1 MYTDEDLNNAVD
13 KGIFTASSVDEFR
26 RDQHLATPS
35 ENQSATKAVSADEEN
50 IRLIGGFNDIFIVI
64 ACALLLFSSLWAV
77 KSIDPRLGLATFVAL
92 SWALAEFFVLKRKMA
107 FPAIML
113 LLAFIGGVFNLSLT
127 VFSSLGEQA
136 IVAATGASAIA
147 AYCHWRRFNVPI
159 TIAAGTAAT
168 IGFIIS
174 SFVSAFATPDMIN
187 VLTDWSLV
195 VILTCGLLTFLF
207 AMYWDSSDRER
218 VTNRT
223 DTAFW
228 LHLLSA
234 PLIIHPVFL
243 MVGILNGD
251 ESLSSIAV
259 IIALY
264 ILMSFISLIIDRRAF
279 MVSSLVYVLYALSSL
294 MSMYGDVGTNFA
306 ITGIAIGAALLLLS
320 ALWHPVRGKIVTLLP
335 NTIKQLVPDAK

>member
-26 RDQHLATPS
+26 RDQLLSKRVTI
-35 ENQSATKAVSADEEN
+35 ADEEN

-64 ACALLLFSSLWAV
+64 ACALLLFSSLWVV
-77 KSIDPRLGLATFVAL
+77 KSIDPRLGLATFAAL

-113 LLAFIGGVFNLSLT
+113 LLAFIGGVFKLSIE
-127 VFSSLGEQA
+127 VFAPLGEQA
-136 IVAATGASAIA
+136 MVVATGASVIA
-147 AYCHWRRFNVPI
+147 AFCHWRRFNVPI
-159 TIAAGTAAT
+159 TIAAGTAAM
-168 IGFIIS
+168 IGFIVS
-174 SFVSAFATPDMIN
+174 SFISTFTTAETIN
-187 VLTDWSLV
+187 VLTDWILV
-195 VILTCGLLTFLF
+195 VIFTCGILTFLF

-234 PLIIHPVFL
+234 PLIIHPIFL
-243 MVGILNGD
+243 SVGILNGD
-251 ESLSSIAV
+251 ESISSIAI

-264 ILMSFISLIIDRRAF
+264 LLMSLVSIIIDRRAF

-306 ITGIAIGAALLLLS
+306 ITGVAIGAALLLLS
-320 ALWHPVRGKIVTLLP
+320 ALWHPVRGMIVTVLP
-335 NTIKQLVPDAK
+335 SAVKQLVPDSK

>member
-26 RDQHLATPS
+26 RDQLLSKHVTI
-35 ENQSATKAVSADEEN
+35 ADEEN

-64 ACALLLFSSLWAV
+64 ACALLLFSSLWVV
-77 KSIDPRLGLATFVAL
+77 KSIDPRLGLVTFAAL

-113 LLAFIGGVFNLSLT
+113 LLAFIGGVFKLSME
-127 VFSSLGEQA
+127 VFSSLDEQA
-136 IVAATGASAIA
+136 IIAATGASVIA
-147 AYCHWRRFNVPI
+147 AFCHWRRFNVPI
-159 TIAAGTAAT
+159 TIAAGTAAM
-168 IGFIIS
+168 IGFIVS
-174 SFVSAFATPDMIN
+174 SFISAFTTPETIN
-187 VLTDWSLV
+187 VLTDWILV
-195 VILTCGLLTFLF
+195 VIFACGILTFLF

-218 VTNRT
+218 ITNRT

-243 MVGILNGD
+243 SVGILNGD
-251 ESLSSIAV
+251 ESISSIV
-259 IIALY
+259 IIIALY
-264 ILMSFISLIIDRRAF
+264 LLMSLISIITDRRAF

-294 MSMYGDVGTNFA
+294 ISMYGDVGTNFA
-306 ITGIAIGAALLLLS
+306 ITGVAIGAALLLLS
-320 ALWHPVRGKIVTLLP
+320 ALWHPVRGMIVTVLP
-335 NTIKQLVPDAK
+335 NVVKQLVPDAR

>member
-26 RDQHLATPS
+26 RDQVLSKQVTI
-35 ENQSATKAVSADEEN
+35 ADEEN

-77 KSIDPRLGLATFVAL
+77 KSIDPRLGLATFAGL

-113 LLAFIGGVFNLSLT
+113 LLAFIGGVFKLSME
-127 VFSSLGEQA
+127 VFSSLNEQA
-136 IVAATGASAIA
+136 IIVATGASVIA
-147 AYCHWRRFNVPI
+147 AFCHWRRFNVPI

-168 IGFIIS
+168 IGFIVS
-174 SFVSAFATPDMIN
+174 SFISTFTTVETLN
-187 VLTDWSLV
+187 VLTDWILV
-195 VILTCGLLTFLF
+195 VIFVCGILTFLF
-207 AMYWDSSDRER
+207 AMYWDASDRER
-218 VTNRT
+218 ITNRT

-243 MVGILNGD
+243 GVGILNG
-251 ESLSSIAV
+251 EEGVSSIAI

-264 ILMSFISLIIDRRAF
+264 LLMSLVSIIIDRRAF

-306 ITGIAIGAALLLLS
+306 ITGIAIGAALLVLS
-320 ALWHPVRGKIVTLLP
+320 ALWHPVRGMIVTVLP
-335 NTIKQLVPDAK
+335 NAVQQLVPDAK

>member
-26 RDQHLATPS
+26 REQVLSKQVT
-35 ENQSATKAVSADEEN
+35 VADEEN

-77 KSIDPRLGLATFVAL
+77 RTIDPGLGLATFAAL

-113 LLAFIGGVFNLSLT
+113 LLAFIGGVFQLSME
-127 VFSSLGEQA
+127 VFGSLGDQA
-136 IVAATGASAIA
+136 MMVATGASVIA

-168 IGFIIS
+168 IGFIVS
-174 SFVSAFATPDMIN
+174 SFVSMFATPDMLN
-187 VLTDWSLV
+187 VLTDWILV
-195 VILTCGLLTFLF
+195 LIFICGILTFLF

-243 MVGILNGD
+243 SVGILNGD
-251 ESLSSIAV
+251 ESISSIAV

-264 ILMSFISLIIDRRAF
+264 ISMSLISIIIDRRAF
-279 MVSSLVYVLYALSSL
+279 MVSSLVYVLYAISSL

-306 ITGIAIGAALLLLS
+306 MTGMAIGAALLLLS
-320 ALWHPVRGKIVTLLP
+320 ALWHPVRGMIVTVLP
-335 NTIKQLVPDAK
+335 NTIKQFIPDAK

>member
-26 RDQHLATPS
+26 RDQLLSKRVTI
-35 ENQSATKAVSADEEN
+35 ADEEN

-64 ACALLLFSSLWAV
+64 ACALLLFSSLWVV
-77 KSIDPRLGLATFVAL
+77 KSIDPRLGLATFAAL

-113 LLAFIGGVFNLSLT
+113 LLAFIGGVFKLSIEI
-127 VFSSLGEQA
+127 FAPLGEQA
-136 IVAATGASAIA
+136 MVVATGASVIA
-147 AYCHWRRFNVPI
+147 AFCHWRRFNVPI
-159 TIAAGTAAT
+159 TIAAGTAAM
-168 IGFIIS
+168 IGFIVS
-174 SFVSAFATPDMIN
+174 SFISTFTTAETIN
-187 VLTDWSLV
+187 VLTDWILV
-195 VILTCGLLTFLF
+195 VIFTCGILTFLF

-234 PLIIHPVFL
+234 PLIIHPIFL
-243 MVGILNGD
+243 SVGILNGD
-251 ESLSSIAV
+251 ESISSIAI

-264 ILMSFISLIIDRRAF
+264 LLMSLVSIIIDRRAF

-306 ITGIAIGAALLLLS
+306 ITGVAIGAALLLLS
-320 ALWHPVRGKIVTLLP
+320 ALWHPVRGMIVTVLP
-335 NTIKQLVPDAK
+335 NAVKQLVPDAN

>member
-1 MYTDEDLNNAVD
+1 MYTDEDLNSAVD

-26 RDQHLATPS
+26 REQDLIKQQA
-35 ENQSATKAVSADEEN
+35 NQPATKATSVDEEN

-77 KSIDPRLGLATFVAL
+77 KTVDPRLGLATFAAL

-113 LLAFIGGVFNLSLT
+113 LLAFIGGIYNLALT
-127 VFSSLGEQA
+127 VFSGFGEQA
-136 IVAATGASAIA
+136 MIAATGASAIA

-159 TIAAGTAAT
+159 TIAAGTAAV

-174 SFVSAFATPDMIN
+174 TFVSAFATPDMLN
-187 VLTDWSLV
+187 VLTDWALV
-195 VILTCGLLTFLF
+195 VILICGLLTFAF
-207 AMYWDSSDRER
+207 AMYWDASDRAR

-251 ESLSSIAV
+251 ESISSIA
-259 IIALY
+259 IIIVLY
-264 ILMSFISLIIDRRAF
+264 LLMSLVSLIIDRRAF

-306 ITGIAIGAALLLLS
+306 ITGVAIGAALLLLS
-320 ALWHPVRGKIVTLLP
+320 ALWHPVRGMIVTRLP
-335 NTIKQLVPDAK
+335 NAVKQLVPAAK

>member
-26 RDQHLATPS
+26 HDQLLSKHVTI
-35 ENQSATKAVSADEEN
+35 ADEEN

-77 KSIDPRLGLATFVAL
+77 KSIDPRLGLATFAAL

-113 LLAFIGGVFNLSLT
+113 LLAFIGGVFKLSME
-127 VFSSLGEQA
+127 VFSSLDEQA
-136 IVAATGASAIA
+136 IIAATGASVIA
-147 AYCHWRRFNVPI
+147 AFCHWRRFNVPI
-159 TIAAGTAAT
+159 TIAAGTAAM
-168 IGFIIS
+168 IGFIVS
-174 SFVSAFATPDMIN
+174 SFISTFTTAETIN
-187 VLTDWSLV
+187 VLTDWILV
-195 VILTCGLLTFLF
+195 VIFACGILTFLF

-234 PLIIHPVFL
+234 PLIIHPIFL
-243 MVGILNGD
+243 SVGILNGD
-251 ESLSSIAV
+251 ESISSIA
-259 IIALY
+259 IIITLY
-264 ILMSFISLIIDRRAF
+264 LLMSLVSIIIDRRAF

-320 ALWHPVRGKIVTLLP
+320 ALWHPVRGMIVTVLP
-335 NTIKQLVPDAK
+335 SAVKQLVPDAK

>member
-26 RDQHLATPS
+26 RDQLLSKHVTI
-35 ENQSATKAVSADEEN
+35 ADEEN

-77 KSIDPRLGLATFVAL
+77 KSIDPRLGLATFAAL

-113 LLAFIGGVFNLSLT
+113 LLAFIGGVFNLSMA

-136 IVAATGASAIA
+136 MIAATGVSAIA

-168 IGFIIS
+168 IGFIVS
-174 SFVSAFATPDMIN
+174 SFVSTFATPDMVN
-187 VLTDWSLV
+187 VLTDWILA
-195 VILTCGLLTFLF
+195 VIFICGILTFLF
-207 AMYWDSSDRER
+207 AMYWDASDRER

-243 MVGILNGD
+243 SVGILNGD
-251 ESLSSIAV
+251 ESISSIAV
-259 IIALY
+259 IITLY
-264 ILMSFISLIIDRRAF
+264 IFMSLISIIIDRRAF
-279 MVSSLVYVLYALSSL
+279 MVSSLVYVLYAISSL

-306 ITGIAIGAALLLLS
+306 ITGVAIGAALLLLS
-320 ALWHPVRGKIVTLLP
+320 ALWHPVRGMIVTVLP
-335 NTIKQLVPDAK
+335 SAIKQLVPDAK

>member
-1 MYTDEDLNNAVD
+1 MYTDEDLNSAVD

-26 RDQHLATPS
+26 RDQLL
-35 ENQSATKAVSADEEN
+35 TKHVTIADEEN

-77 KSIDPRLGLATFVAL
+77 KTIDPRLGLATFAVL

-113 LLAFIGGVFNLSLT
+113 LLAFIGGVFNLSME
-127 VFSSLGEQA
+127 VFATLGEQA
-136 IVAATGASAIA
+136 VIAATGASVIA
-147 AYCHWRRFNVPI
+147 AYCHWRRFHVPI

-168 IGFIIS
+168 AGFIVS
-174 SFVSAFATPDMIN
+174 SFVSTFTTPEMIN
-187 VLTDWSLV
+187 VLTDWILV
-195 VILTCGLLTFLF
+195 VIFACGISTFLF
-207 AMYWDSSDRER
+207 AMFWDASDRER
-218 VTNRT
+218 VTSRT

-243 MVGILNGD
+243 GVGILNGE
-251 ESLSSIAV
+251 ESISSIA
-259 IIALY
+259 IIITLY
-264 ILMSFISLIIDRRAF
+264 LLMSLVSIIIDRRAF

-306 ITGIAIGAALLLLS
+306 MAGVAIGAALLLLS
-320 ALWHPVRGKIVTLLP
+320 ALWHPVRGMIVTVLP
-335 NTIKQLVPDAK
+335 NAVKQLVPDAK

>member
-1 MYTDEDLNNAVD
+1 MYTDEDLNHAVD

-26 RDQHLATPS
+26 RDQ
-35 ENQSATKAVSADEEN
+35 QSATHMTIADEEN

-77 KSIDPRLGLATFVAL
+77 RTIDPRLGLATFAVL
-92 SWALAEFFVLKRKMA
+92 SWLLTEFFVLKRKMA

-113 LLAFIGGVFNLSLT
+113 LLAFIGGVFNLSMA
-127 VFSSLGEQA
+127 VFAFLGEQA
-136 IVAATGASAIA
+136 MMVATGLSVIA

-168 IGFIIS
+168 IGFIVS
-174 SFVSAFATPDMIN
+174 AFVSMFATPDTVN
-187 VLTDWSLV
+187 VLTDWILV
-195 VILTCGLLTFLF
+195 VIFCCGILTFLF
-207 AMYWDSSDRER
+207 AMYWDASDRKR

-228 LHLLSA
+228 LHLLAA

-243 MVGILNGD
+243 SVGILNGD
-251 ESLSSIAV
+251 ESVSSIAV

-264 ILMSFISLIIDRRAF
+264 IVMSLISIIIDRRAF
-279 MVSSLVYVLYALSSL
+279 MVSSLVYVLYAISSL

-306 ITGIAIGAALLLLS
+306 ITGMAIGAALLLLS
-320 ALWHPVRGKIVTLLP
+320 ALWHPVRGMIVAVLP
-335 NTIKQLVPDAK
+335 NAIKQFVPDAK

>member
-26 RDQHLATPS
+26 REQ
-35 ENQSATKAVSADEEN
+35 QSIKHVTIADEEN

-77 KSIDPRLGLATFVAL
+77 KSIDPRLGFATFAVL

-113 LLAFIGGVFNLSLT
+113 LLAFIGGVFKLSME
-127 VFSSLGEQA
+127 VFSALDQQA
-136 IVAATGASAIA
+136 IIAATGASVIA
-147 AYCHWRRFNVPI
+147 AACHWRRFRVPI

-168 IGFIIS
+168 IGFIVS
-174 SFVSAFATPDMIN
+174 SFVSTFTTPDMLN
-187 VLTDWSLV
+187 VLTDWILV
-195 VILTCGLLTFLF
+195 VIFACGILTFLF
-207 AMYWDSSDRER
+207 AMYWDASDRAR

-243 MVGILNGD
+243 GVGILNG
-251 ESLSSIAV
+251 EEGISSIA
-259 IIALY
+259 IIVSLY
-264 ILMSFISLIIDRRAF
+264 LLMSLVSIIIDRRAF

-335 NTIKQLVPDAK
+335 SVIKQLVPDAK

>member
-1 MYTDEDLNNAVD
+1 MYTDEDLNHAVN

-26 RDQHLATPS
+26 REQHSTK
-35 ENQSATKAVSADEEN
+35 QSAKQVTSADEEN

-77 KSIDPRLGLATFVAL
+77 KSIDPRLGLATFVVL

-113 LLAFIGGVFNLSLT
+113 LLAFIGGVFKLSME
-127 VFSSLGEQA
+127 VFSTLNEQA
-136 IVAATGASAIA
+136 VIAATGASVIA
-147 AYCHWRRFNVPI
+147 AYCHWRRFHVPI
-159 TIAAGTAAT
+159 TIATGTAAT
-168 IGFIIS
+168 IGFIVS
-174 SFVSAFATPDMIN
+174 SFISTFTTAETLN
-187 VLTDWSLV
+187 VLTDWILV
-195 VILTCGLLTFLF
+195 VIFACGITTFLF
-207 AMYWDSSDRER
+207 AMVWDASDRER

-243 MVGILNGD
+243 GVGILNGE
-251 ESLSSIAV
+251 ESISSIA
-259 IIALY
+259 IIITLY
-264 ILMSFISLIIDRRAF
+264 LLMSLVSIIIDRRAF

-306 ITGIAIGAALLLLS
+306 MTGVAIGAALLLLS
-320 ALWHPVRGKIVTLLP
+320 ALWHPVRGLIVTVLP
-335 NTIKQLVPDAK
+335 NAVKQLVPDAK

>member
-26 RDQHLATPS
+26 RDQLLSKQVTI
-35 ENQSATKAVSADEEN
+35 ADEEN

-77 KSIDPRLGLATFVAL
+77 KAIDPRLGLATFTGL

-113 LLAFIGGVFNLSLT
+113 LLAFIGGVFKLSMEI
-127 VFSSLGEQA
+127 FSSLDEQA
-136 IVAATGASAIA
+136 IIVATGASVIA
-147 AYCHWRRFNVPI
+147 AFCHWRRFNVPI
-159 TIAAGTAAT
+159 TSAVGTAAM
-168 IGFIIS
+168 IGFIVS
-174 SFVSAFATPDMIN
+174 SFISAFTTAETIN
-187 VLTDWSLV
+187 VLTDWILA
-195 VILTCGLLTFLF
+195 VIFACGIFTFLF
-207 AMYWDSSDRER
+207 AMYWDSSDRKR
-218 VTNRT
+218 ITNRT

-234 PLIIHPVFL
+234 PLIIHPIFL
-243 MVGILNGD
+243 SVGILNGE
-251 ESLSSIAV
+251 ESISGIAI

-264 ILMSFISLIIDRRAF
+264 LLMSLVSIIIDRRAF

-294 MSMYGDVGTNFA
+294 MSMYGDIGTNFA
-306 ITGIAIGAALLLLS
+306 ITGVAIGAALLLLS
-320 ALWHPVRGKIVTLLP
+320 ALWHPVRGMIVTVLP
-335 NTIKQLVPDAK
+335 SAVKQLVPDAQ

>member
-1 MYTDEDLNNAVD
+1 MYTDEDLNHAVD

-26 RDQHLATPS
+26 RDQ
-35 ENQSATKAVSADEEN
+35 QSAKQVTIADEEN

-77 KSIDPRLGLATFVAL
+77 RTIDPRLGLATFVVL
-92 SWALAEFFVLKRKMA
+92 SWLLAEFFVLKRKMA

-113 LLAFIGGVFNLSLT
+113 LLAFIGGVFNLSMA
-127 VFSSLGEQA
+127 VFSFLGEQA
-136 IVAATGASAIA
+136 TMVATGASVIA

-168 IGFIIS
+168 IGFIVS
-174 SFVSAFATPDMIN
+174 AFVSMFATPDTVN
-187 VLTDWSLV
+187 VLTDWILV
-195 VILTCGLLTFLF
+195 VIFSCGILTFLF
-207 AMYWDSSDRER
+207 AMYWDASDRER
-218 VTNRT
+218 ITNRT

-243 MVGILNGD
+243 SVGILNGD
-251 ESLSSIAV
+251 ESISSIAV

-264 ILMSFISLIIDRRAF
+264 IAMSLISIIIDRRAF
-279 MVSSLVYVLYALSSL
+279 MVSSLVYVLYAISSL

-306 ITGIAIGAALLLLS
+306 MTGMAIGAALLLLS
-320 ALWHPVRGKIVTLLP
+320 ALWHPVRSMIVTALP
-335 NTIKQLVPDAK
+335 NAIKQFVPDAK